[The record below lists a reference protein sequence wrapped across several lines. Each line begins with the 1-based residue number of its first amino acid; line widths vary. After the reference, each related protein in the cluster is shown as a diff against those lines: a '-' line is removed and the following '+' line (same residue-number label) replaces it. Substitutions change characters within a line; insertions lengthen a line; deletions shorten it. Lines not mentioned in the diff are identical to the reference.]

1 MLKLFPAID
10 LVGGK
15 AVRLVKG
22 DYNQMTVYSEDPA
35 GVAAGFK
42 ASGAEY
48 LHLVDLEGARDGNTP
63 NLGTVKEIIARTD
76 LFVEIGGGIRTEET
90 VRTYLDAG
98 AGRVILGTAAL
109 NDPEFLDRMLEKYKE
124 KIAVGVDFRDGKV
137 AVKGWR
143 ELSDVTCFDFCETL
157 EKKGVS
163 TVICTDISKD
173 GLLGGTNIE
182 LYREMVK
189 RFSMNLTAS
198 GGVSSLGD
206 VEKLR
211 DMGIYGAILGK
222 ALYTGML
229 DLGEAV
235 RLVKEGS
242 V

>member
-1 MLKLFPAID
+1 MLQLFPAID
-10 LVGGK
+10 LVKGQ

-22 DYNQMTVYSEDPA
+22 DYNQMTVYSSDPA
-35 GVAAGFK
+35 GVAKSFREK
-42 ASGAEY
+42 GAEC

-63 NLGTVKEIIARTD
+63 NIETVKEIIRRSE
-76 LFVEIGGGIRTEET
+76 LFTEIGGGIRSEET
-90 VRTYLDAG
+90 VKAYLDAG

-109 NDPEFLDRMLEKYKE
+109 KDPEFLDRMLDKYKE

-137 AVKGWR
+137 AVKGWL
-143 ELSDVTCFDFCETL
+143 ELSDVSCFDFCESL
-157 EKKGVS
+157 EKRGVR

-173 GLLGGTNIE
+173 GLLGGTNLA
-182 LYREMVK
+182 LYREMVA
-189 RFSMNLTAS
+189 RFSMDLTAS
-198 GGVSSLGD
+198 GGVSSLD
-206 VEKLR
+206 DIRQLR

-235 RLVKEGS
+235 TLVREGS

>member
-1 MLKLFPAID
+1 MLTLFPAID

-22 DYNQMTVYSEDPA
+22 DYAQMTVYSDDPA

-42 ASGAEY
+42 AAGATH

-63 NLGTVKEIIARTD
+63 NIDTVRSIIKRTD
-76 LFVEIGGGIRTEET
+76 LFTEIGGGIRNEET
-90 VRTYLDAG
+90 VKTYLDAG

-109 NDPEFLDRMLEKYKE
+109 NDPEFLDRMLDKYKE
-124 KIAVGVDFRDGKV
+124 RIAVGVDFRDGFV

-143 ELSDVTCFDFCETL
+143 ELSSVTCFDFCESL
-157 EKKGVS
+157 EKRGVK

-189 RFSMNLTAS
+189 RFSMDLTAS
-198 GGVSSLGD
+198 GGVSSLDD
-206 VEKLR
+206 VRRLR

-229 DLGEAV
+229 DLKEAV
-235 RLVKEGS
+235 ALTREGS

>member
-1 MLKLFPAID
+1 MLTLFPAID

-22 DYNQMTVYSEDPA
+22 DYAQMTVYSDDPA

-42 ASGAEY
+42 AAGATH

-63 NLGTVKEIIARTD
+63 NIDTVRAIIQRTD
-76 LFVEIGGGIRTEET
+76 LFTEIGGGIRNEET

-109 NDPEFLDRMLEKYKE
+109 KDPEFLDRMLDKYRE
-124 KIAVGVDFRDGKV
+124 RIAVGVDFRDGFV

-143 ELSDVTCFDFCETL
+143 ELSDVTCFDFCESL
-157 EKKGVS
+157 EKRGVR

-173 GLLGGTNIE
+173 GLLGGTNLE

-189 RFSMNLTAS
+189 RFSMDLTAS
-198 GGVSSLGD
+198 GGVSSLDD
-206 VEKLR
+206 VRKLR

-229 DLGEAV
+229 DLKEAV
-235 RLVKEGS
+235 ALTREGNA
-242 V
+242 